1 MIYRPRRQALFK
13 WWQYVVVCI
22 SICWLDGLA
31 DTISSGSYTIP
42 GVDSSIVQKF
52 LQPGADQSLV
62 ILNSVTGSLSNISEL
77 AGRTSPYAAVTKSL
91 VDYFTRGMFSIA
103 IILFSYTTIMGT
115 IYTADEGETM
125 GRKFQTFF
133 VLFRSILAMALYFP
147 MQSGYSILQT
157 MISTIVIT
165 SIMVANAAWYTVIT
179 LTVTLFNGPFSL
191 SLLSTAG
198 EQFSIE
204 QAQQNTANQVGN
216 YVNTEAGNLLVTN
229 TPSGLASAALYMG
242 QFAQMI
248 CVYDNYYMA
257 DETNGINNAYNDINN
272 AIFCASGANCPFAEP
287 STTMTLELP
296 APNNPRQ
303 SCGSLAFEVNSDYV
317 NYANAIIQP
326 QLAGLNSLARSYYQ
340 RYNES
345 GAVSGDSAQSIA
357 TSLYSM
363 TTSSLVSI
371 ISSYVVQTSNSQ
383 DSTSQQGWIDK
394 LTAGG
399 WAMAANNFFYF
410 TYTMFQAYADSDTTT
425 PNNYN
430 TYLYVKPKQTA
441 DSGFDFCG
449 QQGSD
454 SGGSNMIQTTC
465 SNLTTQTSNGVG
477 QATNCIVSPNNPGC
491 GSAAPPPDYS
501 ASSMTAC
508 ANDINQCEN
517 IKQYV
522 MANQDQ
528 NGEVVVTAK
537 DYVKAFYN
545 GWTSQIS
552 NMNDVKS
559 FAQIESMNKLCN
571 IPFVSSTLNACTGD
585 STFVSP
591 DNVETVIVPAGIGI
605 IAGLVVLPVRLFWVP
620 VVAIFASYY
629 SAIAMYSNYADIYDL
644 WTDPNKFYP
653 DTLAFSV
660 QSVTYFTVKAWFD
673 TFANSQGFLFLFPVQ
688 AISMFGFRVLLN
700 QVAFVFNVGVST
712 FAANITLT
720 VKMFMRKIMLDASLS
735 LIQWYG
741 NTLVDYGYY
750 WFYANLWFVTAAP
763 FSIEDGFRLGYI
775 APVPFFFMIFIIFIP
790 IWIGMIM
797 AGIIIAI
804 GVVVKIISLIAT
816 LVSIFD
822 PSQMVL
828 EMASFVVSKY
838 NPLYFAIATPLIS
851 FATLFAFFLPLY
863 PVVIYT
869 LTVITWVTQYIE
881 TLLAMPIIL
890 LGMANPEGHSP
901 ILGKAEKAIM
911 LLAILF
917 MRPITIV
924 MGFVFGNLMA
934 SISTYMFYHIVVPL
948 MDMQIGSWAKG
959 YALLTLGSST
969 GITPVI
975 DSGEVTIQ
983 AVMTMVMLVMFTMLY
998 YYMLL
1003 NAYSLIYKLPNSISS
1018 WIGLSMMNNSQ
1029 EEEILQQISG
1039 EINNITGSLTSA
1051 STEISGKQ
1059 GQVSAAGGE
1068 LDASGAYDKGKG
1080 AFKKDIAQ
1088 GRSSGNIGNMGKSR
1102 EGEIAEG
1109 NQDRRNK

>member
-1 MIYRPRRQALFK
+1 MIARPRRQALFRG
-13 WWQYVVVCI
+13 WWQYLIVCI

-42 GVDSSIVQKF
+42 GIDSSIVAKY
-52 LQPGADQSLV
+52 LNPGADQSLV
-62 ILNSVTGSLSNISEL
+62 ILNFVTGSLSNISEL
-77 AGRTSPYAAVTKSL
+77 AGRTSSYAAVTKSL
-91 VDYFTRGMFSIA
+91 VDMFTRGMFSIA

-115 IYTADEGETM
+115 IYTADEGEAM

-133 VLFRSILAMALYFP
+133 VLFRSLLAMGLYFP

-157 MISTIVIT
+157 MIATIVIT
-165 SIMVANAAWYTVIT
+165 SVMVANAAWYTVIT

-198 EQFSIE
+198 EQYSIE
-204 QAQQNTANQVGN
+204 QAQQNTAAQVGN
-216 YVNTEAGNLLVTN
+216 FVNNEAGTLLVTGQ
-229 TPSGLASAALYMG
+229 PSGLASSALYMG

-257 DETNGINNAYNDINN
+257 DEANGINNAYNDINN
-272 AIFCASGANCPFAEP
+272 AIFCASGGNCPFAAP
-287 STTMTLELP
+287 STNMTLELP
-296 APNNPRQ
+296 APSSPRQ
-303 SCGSLAFEVNSDYV
+303 DCGSVAFEVNSNYV

-345 GAVSGDSAQSIA
+345 GAVSGDSAQAIA

-363 TTSSLVSI
+363 TSSSLVSI
-371 ISSYVVQTSNSQ
+371 ITSYVAQASGGQISN
-383 DSTSQQGWIDK
+383 TQQQWIDN

-410 TYTMFQAYADSDTTT
+410 TYTMFQSYMDNSSSTNYAA
-425 PNNYN
+425 
-430 TYLYVKPKQTA
+430 YLYVKPFQTSDA
-441 DSGFDFCG
+441 GFSFCDASNG
-449 QQGSD
+449 TGS
-454 SGGSNMIQTTC
+454 SMIQATC
-465 SNLTTQTSNGVG
+465 SNLTTSQSNGVG
-477 QATNCIVSPNNPGC
+477 QATNCIVSPNSNGC
-491 GSAAPPPDYS
+491 GAATPLPNYS
-501 ASSMTAC
+501 PSSMSAC
-508 ANDINQCEN
+508 AKDINQCEN

-522 MANQDQ
+522 MANEDQ

-537 DYVKAFYN
+537 NYVKAFYN

-552 NMNDVKS
+552 NMDDVKS
-559 FAQIESMNKLCN
+559 FADIEAMNKLCN
-571 IPFVSSTLNACTGD
+571 IPFASSTINACTGD
-585 STFVSP
+585 SSFVSP
-591 DNVETVIVPAGIGI
+591 PDVKTVIIPAGIGI
-605 IAGLVVLPVRLFWVP
+605 IAGLVVMPIRLFWVP
-620 VVAIFASYY
+620 VAAIFASYY
-629 SAIAMYSNYADIYDL
+629 TGIAMYSNYADIADL

-660 QSVTYFTVKAWFD
+660 QSATYFTVKAWFD

-700 QVAFVFNVGVST
+700 QVAFIFNVGTST

-720 VKMFMRKIMLDASLS
+720 MKMFMRKIMLDAGISL
-735 LIQWYG
+735 LQWYG
-741 NTLVDYGYY
+741 NVLVDYGYY
-750 WFYANLWFVTAAP
+750 WFYAQFFIPTASA
-763 FSIEDGFRLGYI
+763 FSIENSLRLGFL
-775 APVPFFFMIFIIFIP
+775 APPPFFFMIFIIFIP

-804 GVVVKIISLIAT
+804 GFVVKVISLVATIAA
-816 LVSIFD
+816 IFD
-822 PSQMVL
+822 PSEIVL
-828 EMASFVVSKY
+828 QMASFVVSKY
-838 NPLYFAIATPLIS
+838 NPLYFAIATPLIA

-881 TLLAMPIIL
+881 TILAMPIIL

-901 ILGKAEKAIM
+901 ILGKAEKTIM
-911 LLAILF
+911 LLAVLF

-924 MGFVFGNLMA
+924 MGFVFANLMA
-934 SISTYMFYHIVVPL
+934 SVSTYMFYHVVVPL

-959 YALLTLGSST
+959 YALLILGNST

-975 DSGEVTIQ
+975 DTGEVTIQ
-983 AVMTMVMLVMFTMLY
+983 AVMTMLMLVMFTMLY
-998 YYMLL
+998 YYMIL
-1003 NAYSLIYKLPNSISS
+1003 NAYSLIYKLPNSITS
-1018 WIGLSMMNNSQ
+1018 WIGLSMLNNAQ

-1039 EINNITGSLTSA
+1039 EINNMTGSLTSA

-1068 LDASGAYDKGKG
+1068 LDASGAYDKGKSS
-1080 AFKKDIAQ
+1080 AKADVAQ
-1088 GRSSGNIGNMGKSR
+1088 GRSSGGLGDMGKKR
-1102 EGEIAEG
+1102 HGEVA
-1109 NQDRRNK
+1109 D

>member
-1 MIYRPRRQALFK
+1 MIARPRQQALFRE
-13 WWQYVVVCI
+13 WWQCIIVCV

-31 DTISSGSYTIP
+31 DTINSGSYTIP
-42 GVDSSIVQKF
+42 GLDSSIIDKY
-52 LQPGADQSLV
+52 LKPGADQSLV
-62 ILNSVTGSLSNISEL
+62 MLNFVTGSLSNISEL
-77 AGRTSPYAAVTKSL
+77 AGRTSSYAEVMKSL
-91 VDYFTRGMFSIA
+91 VDMFTRGMFSIA
-103 IILFSYTTIMGT
+103 IILFSYTTIMST
-115 IYTADEGETM
+115 IYTADEGEVM

-133 VLFRSILAMALYFP
+133 ILFRSLLAMGLYFP

-165 SIMVANAAWYTVIT
+165 SVMVANAAWYTVIT

-198 EQFSIE
+198 EQYSIE
-204 QAQQNTANQVGN
+204 QAQQNTAAQLGN
-216 YVNTEAGNLLVTN
+216 FVNSEAGTLLVTGQ
-229 TPSGLASAALYMG
+229 PSGLASTALYMG

-257 DETNGINNAYNDINN
+257 DEANGINNAYNDINK
-272 AIFCASGANCPFAEP
+272 AIYCASGDNCPFASP
-287 STTMTLELP
+287 SNEMTLTLP
-296 APNNPRQ
+296 APSNPRQ
-303 SCGSLAFEVNSDYV
+303 DCGSVKFSVKDDYV
-317 NYANAIIQP
+317 NAANAIIQP

-345 GAVSGDSAQSIA
+345 GAVSGDSAQAIA

-363 TTSSLVSI
+363 TSSSLVSI
-371 ISSYVVQTSNSQ
+371 ITSYVVQASGGQISN
-383 DSTSQQGWIDK
+383 TEQQWVDN

-410 TYTMFQAYADSDTTT
+410 AYTMFQSYSD
-425 PNNYN
+425 NSSSSSAGYSA
-430 TYLYVKPKQTA
+430 YLYIKPQQTA
-441 DSGFDFCG
+441 DSGFSFCESTSNG
-449 QQGSD
+449 GLGSD
-454 SGGSNMIQTTC
+454 MIRATC
-465 SNLTTQTSNGVG
+465 SNLTTSQSNGVG
-477 QATNCIVSPNNPGC
+477 QAANCIVSPNSNGC
-491 GSAAPPPDYS
+491 GAATPAQNYS
-501 ASSMTAC
+501 TSSMTAC
-508 ANDINQCEN
+508 AKDINQCEN

-522 MANQDQ
+522 MANEDQ

-552 NMNDVKS
+552 NMDDVKS
-559 FAQIESMNKLCN
+559 FADIESMNKLCN
-571 IPFVSSTLNACTGD
+571 IPFASSTINACTGD
-585 STFVSP
+585 SSFISP
-591 DNVETVIVPAGIGI
+591 DDAETVIIPAGIGI
-605 IAGLVVLPVRLFWVP
+605 IVGLVVMPVRLFWLP

-629 SAIAMYSNYADIYDL
+629 TGIAMYSNYADVYDL

-660 QSVTYFTVKAWFD
+660 QSATYFTVKAWFD

-700 QVAFVFNVGVST
+700 QVAFIFNVGTST
-712 FAANITLT
+712 FAANITMT
-720 VKMFMRKIMLDASLS
+720 VKMFMRKVILDAGIS

-741 NTLVDYGYY
+741 NVLVDYGYY
-750 WFYANLWFVTAAP
+750 WFYTQLFQFQSVL
-763 FSIEDGFRLGYI
+763 FSLEENSRLGV
-775 APVPFFFMIFIIFIP
+775 PLPPPFFFLIWIIFIP
-790 IWIGMIM
+790 LWIGMI
-797 AGIIIAI
+797 IASITIVI
-804 GVVVKIISLIAT
+804 GFLVKVLSLVATIAA
-816 LVSIFD
+816 IFD
-822 PSQMVL
+822 PSEIVLQMS
-828 EMASFVVSKY
+828 SFVISKY
-838 NPLYFAIATPLIS
+838 NPLYFAIATPLIA

-881 TLLAMPIIL
+881 TILAMPIVL

-901 ILGKAEKAIM
+901 LLGKAEKAIM

-934 SISTYMFYHIVVPL
+934 SVSTYMFYNIVVPL

-959 YALLTLGSST
+959 YALLILGNST

-975 DSGEVTIQ
+975 DTGEATIQ
-983 AVMTMVMLVMFTMLY
+983 AVMTMLMLVMFTMLY
-998 YYMLL
+998 YYMIL
-1003 NAYSLIYKLPNSISS
+1003 NAYSLIYKLPNSVTS
-1018 WIGLSMMNNSQ
+1018 WIGLSMMNNAQ

-1039 EINNITGSLTSA
+1039 EINNMTGSLTSA

-1059 GQVSAAGGE
+1059 GQLSAAGGE
-1068 LDASGAYDKGKG
+1068 LDASGAYDKGKSS
-1080 AFKKDIAQ
+1080 AKADVAQ
-1088 GRSSGNIGNMGKSR
+1088 GRSSGGLGNMGKR
-1102 EGEIAEG
+1102 RDKEIAEE
-1109 NQDRRNK
+1109 